1 MTVRAH
7 QSLQFLG
14 KQPGFSEIKELC
26 LNEVLNFASFSI
38 IELQNN

>member
-26 LNEVLNFASFSI
+26 LNEVLNFASF
-38 IELQNN
+38 N